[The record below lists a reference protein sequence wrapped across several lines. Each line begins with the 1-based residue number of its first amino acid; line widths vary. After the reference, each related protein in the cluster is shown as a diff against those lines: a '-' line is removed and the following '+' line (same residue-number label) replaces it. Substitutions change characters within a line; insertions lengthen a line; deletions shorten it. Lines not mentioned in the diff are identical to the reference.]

1 MTRDD
6 QPPTWKRDDPADGRV
21 QDDPADAREA
31 DTRDATAAFP
41 DGGDHPGLDR
51 ETLFDLLSSRRRR
64 HVVRYLLRT
73 DGETAFRTLTDR
85 VAALEADT
93 TVEALTDD
101 ERKPVY
107 VSLRQ
112 THLPRLDEAGVV
124 RYDPDRGTVR
134 PTARL
139 AALAPPLRAVDE
151 ALVGDEPP
159 LPLPDEVS
167 PTPRGESHSC
177 PAGESD

>member
-1 MTRDD
+1 MTSDD
-6 QPPTWKRDDPADGRV
+6 HPTTWRRDDPADASEY
-21 QDDPADAREA
+21 DDTADPRESSA
-31 DTRDATAAFP
+31 GDAAASSP
-41 DGGDHPGLDR
+41 DGGHSGLDR

-64 HVVRYLLRT
+64 YVVRYLLRT
-73 DGETAFRTLTDR
+73 EDETAFRTLTDR
-85 VAALEADT
+85 VAALEAGT
-93 TVEALTDD
+93 TVEGLTDD

-151 ALVGDEPP
+151 ALAAADPA

-167 PTPRGESHSC
+167 LALPEGGHSC
-177 PAGESD
+177 TAGGSD

>member
-1 MTRDD
+1 MTSDD
-6 QPPTWKRDDPADGRV
+6 SPATWTR
-21 QDDPADAREA
+21 DDPADAREHDDLTDA
-31 DTRDATAAFP
+31 RAPGARDTTVARP
-41 DGGDHPGLDR
+41 DGGRRSGLDR
-51 ETLFDLLSSRRRR
+51 ETLFDLLSSTRRR

-73 DGETAFRTLTDR
+73 EGEISFSELTDR
-85 VAALEADT
+85 VAALEAGT

-134 PTARL
+134 PTPRL
-139 AALAPPLRAVDE
+139 AHLAPPLRAVDE
-151 ALVGDEPP
+151 ALAGDDPV
-159 LPLPDEVS
+159 LPLPDEV
-167 PTPRGESHSC
+167 PTLSSEESHSH
-177 PAGESD
+177 PAGGGD